1 MKKFF
6 FWNQFEF
13 VWFRIGVDPLYP
25 KQCIREACK
34 YERPRSKSLVSLNVY
49 MNTLCCGLNLK
60 HQSIC
65 ILPPLMSLVK
75 YFYGTFNFNILI
87 VPKFFIGF
95 LLFKAREMIHSYR
108 IALIFM
114 LMCNLS
120 VCLVQLICNI
130 IFLPPILSGFQV
142 NPMILS

>member
-1 MKKFF
+1 
-6 FWNQFEF
+6 
-13 VWFRIGVDPLYP
+13 
-25 KQCIREACK
+25 
-34 YERPRSKSLVSLNVY
+34 

-65 ILPPLMSLVK
+65 ILPPLMSLVNPFILNNNSFVYAETFLKK
-75 YFYGTFNFNILI
+75 YKI
-87 VPKFFIGF
+87 
-95 LLFKAREMIHSYR
+95 KAREMIHSYR

-120 VCLVQLICNI
+120 VCFVQLICNI

-142 NPMILS
+142 RRFLIVYILKLKLILTTCPICKGHFLDVIYNTSVELFFNSQK

>member
-1 MKKFF
+1 
-6 FWNQFEF
+6 
-13 VWFRIGVDPLYP
+13 
-25 KQCIREACK
+25 
-34 YERPRSKSLVSLNVY
+34 
-49 MNTLCCGLNLK
+49 
-60 HQSIC
+60 
-65 ILPPLMSLVK
+65 MSLVK
-75 YFYGTFNFNILI
+75 YFYGTLNFNILI
-87 VPKFFIGF
+87 VPIFKLKFFIGF

>member
-1 MKKFF
+1 
-6 FWNQFEF
+6 
-13 VWFRIGVDPLYP
+13 LYP
-25 KQCIREACK
+25 SQCVSHKKLHNNSNKESTSKQ
-34 YERPRSKSLVSLNVY
+34 ERQRSKSLIALNVY

-60 HQSIC
+60 HESIC

-75 YFYGTFNFNILI
+75 KMNIIIIRINSNINDLIFNN
-87 VPKFFIGF
+87 
-95 LLFKAREMIHSYR
+95 KAREMIHSYR
-108 IALIFM
+108 IALIYM

-142 NPMILS
+142 FIRIFYNVD